1 MKTVMATLLVLW
13 LLVGA
18 FAAFQRGDFE
28 DGNCSSV
35 VDTAVIVV
43 IGPINYAAP
52 ETLLETCSQPTR
64 LP

>member
-1 MKTVMATLLVLW
+1 MKTVMATLVVLW

-18 FAAFQRGDFE
+18 VAAFQRGDFE

-35 VDTAVIVV
+35 ADTAAIVAL
-43 IGPINYAAP
+43 GPFNYAAP

-64 LP
+64 QA

>member
-1 MKTVMATLLVLW
+1 MKAVVSALVVLW

-18 FAAFQRGDFE
+18 VAVFQRGDLE

-35 VDTAVIVV
+35 ADTAVIVV
-43 IGPINYAAP
+43 IGPLSYAAP

-64 LP
+64 QP